1 MPAWSR
7 TSQLSSVRYAY
18 LAKFEYTEGSQPL
31 PKILDIEVQASDKN
45 PFGNVSAAS
54 IKLLTRITREIVR
67 RDTYKTN
74 CSVFGHIEGEREK
87 DLLIPETK
95 GWKIRGGG
103 AILDDDAHEGQ
114 VVVVALLSD
123 WTQDLR
129 KWFFLSEVVDDS
141 RQEYKRVGLG
151 SLDVDYGRKP
161 NIERDWAEK
170 TLAIL

>member
-129 KWFFLSEVVDDS
+129 KWFFCQRLWMIADKSIS
-141 RQEYKRVGLG
+141 GL
-151 SLDVDYGRKP
+151 
-161 NIERDWAEK
+161 A
-170 TLAIL
+170 

>member
-1 MPAWSR
+1 M
-7 TSQLSSVRYAY
+7 
-18 LAKFEYTEGSQPL
+18 
-31 PKILDIEVQASDKN
+31 
-45 PFGNVSAAS
+45 
-54 IKLLTRITREIVR
+54 
-67 RDTYKTN
+67 
-74 CSVFGHIEGEREK
+74 
-87 DLLIPETK
+87 IPETK

-103 AILDDDAHEGQ
+103 AILDDDAREGQ